1 MVVIFHQTQPIHIN
15 PKIHIMPNNHR
26 PLTSITRSISFDQ
39 EVFSK
44 MEIRREA
51 LRLDRSTYI
60 RFVLEEELG
69 IVKRPL
75 LRESRKSSPPS
86 RA

>member
-1 MVVIFHQTQPIHIN
+1 M
-15 PKIHIMPNNHR
+15 
-26 PLTSITRSISFDQ
+26 
-39 EVFSK
+39 
-44 MEIRREA
+44 A

-75 LRESRKSSPPS
+75 LKESRVSNPPS
-86 RA
+86 RT